1 MKYDSHV
8 CGIVPLQSHGG
19 EAPRQSHGIA
29 IVKYFFYPHVDI
41 TLIYFVLTGNL
52 DYYFRLTAHLVL
64 PRVSPAG
71 KVAG

>member
-41 TLIYFVLTGNL
+41 TLIYFVPTG
-52 DYYFRLTAHLVL
+52 
-64 PRVSPAG
+64 
-71 KVAG
+71 